1 MVSPFIAFRANGH
14 LNKVRHAATGVALM
28 AACWLAVA
36 PAQAE
41 NMITVEADRAKVVS
55 IAGSPSAVIVGN
67 PTYADV
73 SVRNGQIV
81 IHGRHFGSTNIIVL
95 DADGNQLANLEV
107 AVERRRPG
115 AVVIYKAG
123 MKNSYNCSPNC
134 ESVLEVGD
142 APGYFEDLVQKQMNN
157 KSVVAQSAAKLSE

>member
-1 MVSPFIAFRANGH
+1 MISSFEAVRPNRH
-14 LNKVRHAATGVALM
+14 LKYLRLVATGLTM
-28 AACWLAVA
+28 MTACWLAAA

-41 NMITVEADRAKVVS
+41 NKIRVEADRAKVVS
-55 IAGSPSAVIVGN
+55 IAGTPSAVIVGN

-73 SVRNGQIV
+73 SVRSGQII

-95 DADGNQLANLEV
+95 DADGSQLANLEV
-107 AVERRRPG
+107 AVERRRPEG
-115 AVVIYKAG
+115 VVIYKAG
-123 MKNSYNCSPNC
+123 LKNSYNCTPNC

-142 APGYFEDLVQKQMNN
+142 APAYFENLVQKQMNN